1 MHIITRITKKL
12 LPHLSSF
19 LTRPLT
25 LFYALSIKA
34 NIKQLSVRFLYV
46 SHNIHSTT
54 HLCYILQNG
63 LVNLSIVFNTT

>member
-1 MHIITRITKKL
+1 MYIITRNAKKL

-34 NIKQLSVRFLYV
+34 NIKQLSVRFLYE
-46 SHNIHSTT
+46 SYKIYCTT
-54 HLCYILQNG
+54 HLYYILQN
-63 LVNLSIVFNTT
+63 LLINL